1 MIRVLIIPECI
12 VLSNIASVMI
22 WSMAVA
28 VVLVT
33 LVALCIRGK
42 KPHWKIILK
51 IFFFCN

>member
-1 MIRVLIIPECI
+1 
-12 VLSNIASVMI
+12 
-22 WSMAVA
+22 MAVG

-51 IFFFCN
+51 IFFNDSLLS